1 MSSDRPERLTVTS
14 RHYNVVGLIGV
25 ALFFAAA
32 YTPSLLPRT
41 WYYQGIVS
49 GLTAN
54 VGYCVGLGLS
64 HVGWLVLRRL
74 GPRVAP
80 LKLSYRHRRMVDYI
94 GIAVLGVVAVAVVW
108 ASVSWQEQLAAV
120 QGLPTPHLS
129 RFLPLSAA
137 LGLAVCF
144 GLIWLWRLLAAWAE
158 STAEALEHRGMP
170 AGAAAVVA
178 NVFVVVIMA
187 ASVGIIIPNTGLTI
201 IERQAADRNAT
212 YREDIAPPTV
222 AYRSAGPGS
231 DIEWEGLGY
240 EGSRFIA
247 DGATKEELEAVTHRP
262 TREPIRLYA
271 GVGNGANMQ
280 ERVDKLVAE
289 LDRTGAADR
298 QALLIVPVTGT
309 GWANPVAAQAFELLF
324 DGNTAIASA
333 QFGVLPSAVSFLSD
347 SDAAAQAG
355 SELIHTVARWW
366 SDLPA
371 DHRPQLY
378 LYGESLGTKG
388 VEAAMESL
396 RAMSVEPDGVFMVGP
411 PRSNELHR
419 WLTSN
424 REPHSPEYQP
434 VMPDSSAVRF
444 AATGRHARQLGTESS
459 WGEHRLLYLQHAT
472 DPVVWW
478 EPNLLWKRPDW
489 LLESPGPGRAPQ
501 MAWYPVITFWQVSAD
516 LGGAADVPDGFGHNY
531 ATELLDG
538 WIAVTR
544 SPRSSDADTA
554 ALRAELNTLLA
565 AQGPEKGHISHVSGE
580 HYARNAGTS
589 H

>member
-1 MSSDRPERLTVTS
+1 MSSSDRPERLTVTS

-49 GLTAN
+49 GVTAN
-54 VGYCVGLGLS
+54 IGYCVGVGLS
-64 HVGWLVLRRL
+64 QLGWMLLRRL
-74 GPRVAP
+74 GPRTAR
-80 LKLSYRHRRMVDYI
+80 LQLSDRQRRLIDYI
-94 GIAVLGVVAVAVVW
+94 GILVLALVALGVVW
-108 ASVSWQEQLAAV
+108 ASLSWQEQLAAA
-120 QGLPTPHLS
+120 QGLPTPHLTH
-129 RFLPLSAA
+129 FLPLSAA
-137 LGLAVCF
+137 LGLALCF

-158 STAEALEHRGMP
+158 STAEVLEHRGLP
-170 AGAAAVVA
+170 PGIAAVVS
-178 NVFVVVIMA
+178 NIFVVVIMV

-231 DIEWEGLGY
+231 EISWEGLGY

-247 DGATKEELEAVTHRP
+247 DGATKQQLEAVTQRP
-262 TREPIRLYA
+262 AREPIRLYA
-271 GVGNGANMQ
+271 GVGNGADMQ

-298 QALLIVPVTGT
+298 QALLILPVTGT

-324 DGNTAIASA
+324 AGDTAIASA

-347 SDAAAQAG
+347 SGAAAEAG
-355 SELIHTVARWW
+355 RELIHTVAQWW

-371 DHRPQLY
+371 AHQPELY
-378 LYGESLGTKG
+378 LYGESLGTTG
-388 VEAAMESL
+388 VEAALESL
-396 RAMSVEPDGVFMVGP
+396 RALNVEPDGVFMVGP

-424 REPHSPEYQP
+424 REPGSPEYQP
-434 VMPDSSAVRF
+434 RMPESSAVRF
-444 AATGRHARQLGTESS
+444 AATGRHARQLGADPR

-489 LLESPGPGRAPQ
+489 LVEPLGPGRAPQ
-501 MAWYPVITFWQVSAD
+501 MTWYPVITFWQVSAD

-544 SPRSSDADTA
+544 SARVSDADAET
-554 ALRAELNTLLA
+554 LRAELDVLLQR
-565 AQGPEKGHISHVSGE
+565 QGPEKGHISELGDS
-580 HYARNAGTS
+580 
-589 H
+589 